1 MTLANE
7 DAQAADPAIQN
18 FLALLSADMTTRPV
32 ALEPL
37 SMEWLREA
45 RDLVT
50 TVSVD
55 LDAPLDP
62 SDDR

>member
-7 DAQAADPAIQN
+7 DAPASDPAIQN
-18 FLALLSADMTTRPV
+18 FLAFLAADMTTRPE

-45 RDLVT
+45 RGLVRD
-50 TVSVD
+50 VSVD